1 MTSPTSRKLRRAL
14 RLAGWRALLLIL
26 GLASIAVVAE
36 TALRLSKPFMTEQAP
51 TAFVPGVGLL
61 LKPNAEIRMTNGLDF
76 WTVSRTNSLGFLDR
90 EPPSPEQAAASCH
103 ITIIGDS
110 FVEASQVQIADKVQV
125 RLEELAARE
134 LPQLNVTTSAFGRSA
149 TAQASQLPFYDN
161 YARRLAPKMLVL
173 LFISNDLKGNSALA
187 TALRQGWNPDKPPF
201 AFPQRTGD
209 GRIRLRPPS
218 PQYRSLP
225 PSAAARY
232 RLKVSSTD
240 FDLKP
245 KALLWQ
251 TSSWL
256 IDTSYFAKWLHVK
269 TGLPIHRRWQRQTA
283 IYWREH
289 LRQRPAYQPFSP
301 RTKPPLPA
309 GHPSLLAKE
318 ALEFTAFALRQF
330 AERAQRDGASLLVL
344 SEFHLNDGRL
354 KAIARTVGIA
364 VLSLHD
370 YAAQHG
376 LRLADLRWE
385 HDGHWN
391 PIGHQHAAAALL
403 EYLKENQDVCG
414 GSLPTQESRSRANT
428 RSVNS
433 RPAPEWSGEAAGKW
447 RRIEKSAHSSFGDSS
462 GCAAEEPFCW

>member
-14 RLAGWRALLLIL
+14 RLAGWQALLLIL

-36 TALRLSKPFMTEQAP
+36 TALRLSKPFMTKHVP
-51 TAFVPGVGLL
+51 TVFVPGVGLL
-61 LKPNAEIRMTNGLDF
+61 LKPNAEIRDTNGLDF
-76 WTVSRTNSLGFLDR
+76 WTASRANSLGFLDR
-90 EPPSPEQAAASCH
+90 EPPSPERAAASCH
-103 ITIIGDS
+103 ISMFGDS
-110 FVEASQVQIADKVQV
+110 FIEAAQVQIADKVQV
-125 RLEELAARE
+125 RLEELAAQE
-134 LPQLNVTTSAFGRSA
+134 LPRLNVTTSAFGISN

-173 LFISNDLKGNSALA
+173 LFTGNDFGGSSAL
-187 TALRQGWNPDKPPF
+187 TMALRQGWDPDKPPF

-269 TGLPIHRRWQRQTA
+269 TGLPIHWRWRRQA
-283 IYWREH
+283 EIYWREH
-289 LRQRPAYQPFSP
+289 LRQRPAYRALLAENQA
-301 RTKPPLPA
+301 PPPPPA
-309 GHPSLLAKE
+309 GHPNLLAKE
-318 ALEFTAFALRQF
+318 QLEFTAFALHQF

-344 SEFHLNDGRL
+344 SGFHLNDGRL

-414 GSLPTQESRSRANT
+414 GSVSAR
-428 RSVNS
+428 VNLNY
-433 RPAPEWSGEAAGKW
+433 SGSTTGEYQIGELQA
-447 RRIEKSAHSSFGDSS
+447 SS
-462 GCAAEEPFCW
+462 